1 MLKEQIVSKYGDR
14 IAKGDSDGSGRH
26 CEFIQLTNKVG
37 IKMYDYREDRN
48 EAVEKQ
54 RIAYKHDYAPKV
66 LKKVNVGDKFGY
78 LTEIVDCVLCETYN
92 VDRHK
97 NGRVITRV
105 ERKTIERINDEVIN
119 LLDEYGFTQ
128 GADSCPFNFG
138 YYKGKIVQ
146 IDFGPR

>member
-37 IKMYDYREDRN
+37 IKMYDYRECRN

-54 RIAYKHDYAPKV
+54 RIAHKHGYAPKV

-78 LTEIVDCVLCETYN
+78 LTEIVDCVLCDRYN
-92 VDRHK
+92 IDQHK
-97 NGRVITRV
+97 NGRLITSAEKKR
-105 ERKTIERINDEVIN
+105 IQRINDEVIEI
-119 LLDEYGFTQ
+119 LKDHGLFQ
-128 GADSCPFNFG
+128 GADACSFNFG

-146 IDFGPR
+146 IDFGPK

>member
-26 CEFIQLTNKVG
+26 CEFIQLTDKVG
-37 IKMYDYREDRN
+37 IKMYDYRDFRN
-48 EAVEKQ
+48 ETVEKQ
-54 RIAYKHDYAPKV
+54 RIAHKHGYAPKV

-78 LTEIVDCVLCETYN
+78 LTELVDCVLCDRYN
-92 VDRHK
+92 VDQHK
-97 NGRVITRV
+97 NGRLITNS
-105 ERKTIERINDEVIN
+105 ERDAIYRINQEVIDT
-119 LLDEYGFTQ
+119 LEEYGFTQ
-128 GADSCPFNFG
+128 HPDPCSFNFG